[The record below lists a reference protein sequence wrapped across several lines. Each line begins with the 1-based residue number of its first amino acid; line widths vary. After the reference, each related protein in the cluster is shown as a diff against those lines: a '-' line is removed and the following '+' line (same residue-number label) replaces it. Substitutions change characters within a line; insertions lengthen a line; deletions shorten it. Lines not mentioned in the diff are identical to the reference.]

1 MEMAVRR
8 PVQAADE
15 PSGTGLGGCA
25 TRSRLVACV
34 STAILLAVTSAA
46 ASAGPRRVTES
57 VALQTSSGPQR
68 PTTLFFSMSSRLE
81 GLKDGEWQILEGPR
95 NFLTKFDVTARDMSL
110 KRLPH
115 GKKRKDQEQPEHKT
129 DVSTEVL
136 PLERET
142 KAAATLV
149 EKVEQDLDEALGVKK
164 PRKRKKYQRPCNIFS
179 GEGCDE
185 INQHEE
191 DEVEWSHDEEDGDGA
206 RSEETRKD
214 TDGGDHASVKRD
226 ESAGAGHSGD
236 MAADNG
242 AGGDDASNAD
252 GGGSASSEA
261 SSAEGADSAARGD
274 ASSAEGGDSVV
285 SKEDQSNAG
294 EANEAASHGTVA
306 HRSESV
312 QPGAWWEDGN
322 PDTTSAKLL
331 PVSDVVGTKDT
342 PAFFEKDDES
352 VPDEAKAE
360 IAQAMV
366 KADGLRR
373 TRDQSADSKDGS
385 ASGKEGGQGPASG
398 VSVGLTL
405 EEETVLGHVKTC
417 DTLDDFLNNGQ
428 WKPKMG
434 ATVVSVGIFVINFD
448 RRRSKQ
454 KRAAATG
461 EASIFYVDFM
471 LTLTQPSGSTL
482 WTDDAT
488 AFDSISFRNAKEV
501 YESTSVEAAPNTRR
515 IKAAFFY
522 DPNLRMYPMDKQQL
536 TIEIEQKNFTS
547 DQWDFAP
554 SPDLNGLSTTED
566 DMSHK
571 KCSADV
577 MYAHADGKAYS
588 TFVFKLQVRKARIYA
603 IVTGFIPPLLICMP
617 VLLSLFLGPASWAP
631 HRHMVSGLALVS
643 IAFFYDSYLRQLP
656 VLQYLTMFDKFIYCM
671 YLWILATIV
680 SLAMLQYVFRDAKD
694 KVDLT
699 EEGGFDETGAER
711 LYLTVHLRND
721 MLHFT
726 FFSALIWFYML
737 AALFFLWLW
746 LPEVLMCLVLLVSIV
761 AYFAWLWL
769 SYNRMK
775 RRHSLE
781 QEESGGIS
789 GILTRQAA
797 GDIEAAKGRSF
808 QWNMMLCCCYGPF
821 ITLCLRECCC
831 CFGFAGGTFSEEDE
845 KGEDPVEFPPHLY
858 SSGGEACVICK
869 KAGYSECIFGHS
881 STEAPAAKDSME
893 KES

>member
-1 MEMAVRR
+1 M
-8 PVQAADE
+8 QAADE
-15 PSGTGLGGCA
+15 PSGTCPGVCA

-46 ASAGPRRVTES
+46 ASAGPRRATAS

-110 KRLPH
+110 KRLPQ
-115 GKKRKDQEQPEHKT
+115 GKKRKDQQQPEHKT

-164 PRKRKKYQRPCNIFS
+164 PKKRKKYRRACNIFS

-185 INQHEE
+185 IYKHDEE
-191 DEVEWSHDEEDGDGA
+191 DVEWSHDEEDEGDSA
-206 RSEETRKD
+206 QSEETRKG
-214 TDGGDHASVKRD
+214 TDAGYHASGKGD
-226 ESAGAGHSGD
+226 ASSGAGHSD
-236 MAADNG
+236 DKAANNG
-242 AGGDDASNAD
+242 AGGGDASNAD
-252 GGGSASSEA
+252 GGGSASSSEA
-261 SSAEGADSAARGD
+261 SSAEGGDSAASGE

-285 SKEDQSNAG
+285 SKDDQSNAG
-294 EANEAASHGTVA
+294 EANEAASHGTA
-306 HRSESV
+306 AGRSESV

-322 PDTTSAKLL
+322 PDTTHANLL
-331 PVSDVVGTKDT
+331 PVSDVVGTKDI
-342 PAFFEKDDES
+342 PAFFQKDDES

-360 IAQAMV
+360 IAQAMI

-373 TRDQSADSKDGS
+373 TRDQNAGSKDGS
-385 ASGKEGGQGPASG
+385 AGGKEGGQGPASG
-398 VSVGLTL
+398 VGVGLTPV
-405 EEETVLGHVKTC
+405 EETVLGHVKTC
-417 DTLDDFLNNGQ
+417 DTLDDFLNNGR
-428 WKPKMG
+428 WKPKVG

-461 EASIFYVDFM
+461 EASIFFVDFM
-471 LTLTQPSGSTL
+471 LTLTQPSGSTM

-501 YESTSVEAAPNTRR
+501 YESTAVDGAPNTRR

-588 TFVFKLQVRKARIYA
+588 TFVFKLQVRKARVYA

-631 HRHMVSGLALVS
+631 KRHMVSGLALVS

-656 VLQYLTMFDKFIYCM
+656 VLQYLTAFDKFIYCI
-671 YLWILATIV
+671 YLWIVATMV
-680 SLAMLQYVFRDAKD
+680 SLAMLQYVFRDAKED
-694 KVDLT
+694 KVDLM
-699 EEGGFDETGAER
+699 EEGGFDETGAEK

-721 MLHFT
+721 MLHFS
-726 FFSALIWFYML
+726 FFSALIWAYML

-746 LPEVLMCLVLLVSIV
+746 LPEVLMCLVLLVFIV
-761 AYFAWLWL
+761 AYLTWLWL
-769 SYNRMK
+769 SYNRMRK
-775 RRHSLE
+775 RHSLE

-797 GDIEAAKGRSF
+797 GNTEAAKGRSF
-808 QWNMMLCCCYGPF
+808 QWSMMLCCCYGPF

-831 CFGFAGGTFSEEDE
+831 CFGFTGGTFSEEDE
-845 KGEDPVEFPPHLY
+845 KEEDPDEFPPHLY
-858 SSGGEACVICK
+858 SSGDEACVICK

-893 KES
+893 KER